1 MRLND
6 PTAAAAAAA
15 KLQRFATLGSAN
27 ALTRDLDRGLRAR
40 LAFHAGRRE
49 EALRLLEA
57 LECRDSQGDIA
68 MIPFVSR
75 QRTPV
80 ARRCSGLVGARARS
94 AAMVRIARH
103 RFGEIPLLAVSHLRQ
118 SEIHERLGHYDDA
131 ARHFARVLAL

>member
-68 MIPFVSR
+68 V
-75 QRTPV
+75 T
-80 ARRCSGLVGARARS
+80 
-94 AAMVRIARH
+94 
-103 RFGEIPLLAVSHLRQ
+103 EIPLLAVSHLRQ

-131 ARHFARVLAL
+131 ARHFARVLALWGSADPEFRALTDSARVNRLH